1 MKKQNRAVKI
11 LFIIRACLW
20 TTALAATVYWIYW
33 SFKLYDLGHNDVY
46 EYSGLLRPILT
57 RGVLISL
64 ACLGI
69 SLILR
74 SVSDRIKKNGASN
87 HTPG

>member
-1 MKKQNRAVKI
+1 MKKQNRAVRI

-46 EYSGLLRPILT
+46 EYSGLSRPILT
-57 RGVLISL
+57 RGLLISL

-74 SVSDRIKKNGASN
+74 RIKKNGSSN
-87 HTPG
+87 GAVG